1 MNVDKLTVLFP
12 YTCNTDSKTKKIHEL
27 KQLQRIAEQNSET
40 VEAARIALRIL
51 ELQKFG
57 ETS

>member
-1 MNVDKLTVLFP
+1 MDKLTVLFP
-12 YTCNTDSKTKKIHEL
+12 YTCNIDNKTKKISDL
-27 KQLQRIAEQNSET
+27 KQLQRLAEQNKEN
-40 VEAARIALRIL
+40 VEAVRIGIRIL

>member
-1 MNVDKLTVLFP
+1 MDKLTVLFP